1 MPKNV
6 WPLIAPYAAEQH
18 GLVMRDQLVKAGLSE
33 QAVDY
38 RIAVRLLEVVH
49 PTVYRVPGAPATWE
63 QSLLAA
69 QLAAGEPSFV
79 SHLAAGMWWK
89 LEGVVAEQPHILLP
103 HQRRVDLV
111 GVVIHRTRRLLDEE
125 VTVRQGI
132 RLTSPA
138 RTLVDLA
145 GLLSRS
151 MLELALDDALRR
163 RIVTL
168 DQIRRCLDSRG
179 PNGVRGWGKLD
190 RLVRERI
197 GTEPTGSGKE
207 TTFRRGLIRRGLPL
221 PVAQYRIVDGS
232 GRFIARPDFAYPELN
247 LAIEIDGGG
256 HATLS
261 QRRSDARRQNRLVIA
276 GWSPLLFPET
286 DRAGQKEAFDTIE
299 AAFAAFGEPDP
310 KKSRA
315 GIPKRREGRPS

>member
-1 MPKNV
+1 MSN
-6 WPLIAPYAAEQH
+6 LRTRIASLASQQY
-18 GLVMRDQLVKAGLSE
+18 GLVTRDQLVRFGLGLS
-33 QAVDY
+33 AVNK
-38 RIAVRLLEVVH
+38 RISAGTLEVVH
-49 PTVYRVPGAPATWE
+49 PTVYRIPGAPRSWE

-69 QLAAGEPSFV
+69 QFAAGEPSFL

-89 LEGVVAEQPHILLP
+89 LEGVVAYQPHILLP
-103 HQRRVDLV
+103 HERRVDLV
-111 GVVIHRTRRLLDEE
+111 GVVVHRTRRLLDDE
-125 VTVRQGI
+125 VTVRKGLRI
-132 RLTSPA
+132 TSVA

-145 GLLSRS
+145 GLLPRRV
-151 MLELALDDALRR
+151 LELVLDDALRR

-168 DQIRRCLDSRG
+168 DQLRRCLDSRG
-179 PNGVRGWGKLD
+179 PNGVRGWGALD
-190 RLVRERI
+190 RLVRERV

-232 GRFIARPDFAYPELN
+232 GRFIARPDFAYPELK

-261 QRRSDARRQNRLVIA
+261 QRRSDSRRQNRLVVA
-276 GWSPLLFPET
+276 GWLPLRFPET

-299 AAFAAFGEPDP
+299 AAFAAFGEPERKDLP
-310 KKSRA
+310 PRL
-315 GIPKRREGRPS
+315 PKRRKI